1 MAEIGKRALEAD
13 VRFFMKHWQ
22 VSQEFATRLA
32 STRQERL
39 KEIRDNEKLA
49 RESAKR
55 LRKNLECGT
64 NGGEGGR

>member
-13 VRFFMKHWQ
+13 VRFFMEHWQ
-22 VSQEFATRLA
+22 VSREFATHLA

-39 KEIRDNEKLA
+39 KEIRYNEKLA

-55 LRKNLECGT
+55 LRKNI
-64 NGGEGGR
+64 GGEGGR

>member
-1 MAEIGKRALEAD
+1 MMAWERAATMAEIGKRALEAD

-22 VSQEFATRLA
+22 VNREFATYLA
-32 STRQERL
+32 NTRQTRL

-55 LRKNLECGT
+55 FRQRG
-64 NGGEGGR
+64 